1 MMKAHVKW
9 VDGLTMV
16 GESPSGHAV
25 VMDGPEA
32 FGGHN
37 LGTRPMEMVL
47 LGLGGC
53 TLVDVRVMLEKARQQ
68 VTDIEV
74 EVQAERA
81 DQVPK
86 VFTRINVNFII
97 TGKQLDQRHVERA
110 VKLSSE
116 KYCSVSRMLDG
127 SVAMSHSFEL
137 REA

>member
-1 MMKAHVKW
+1 MKATVKW
-9 VDGLTMV
+9 VDGLTMI
-16 GESPSGHAV
+16 GESPSGHGV

-32 FGGHN
+32 FGGRN

-74 EVQAERA
+74 EIQAERA

-86 VFTRINVNFII
+86 VFTRINVNFIV
-97 TGKQLDQRHVERA
+97 TGKELDQRHVERA

-127 SVAMSHSFEL
+127 SVDMSHSFEL

>member
-1 MMKAHVKW
+1 MKATVKW
-9 VDGLTMV
+9 VDGLTMI
-16 GESPSGHAV
+16 GESPSGHGV
-25 VMDGPEA
+25 VMDGPES
-32 FGGHN
+32 FGGRN

-68 VTDIEV
+68 VMDIEV
-74 EVQAERA
+74 QVEAGRA
-81 DQVPK
+81 DNIPR

-97 TGKQLDQRHVERA
+97 SGRELDQRHVERA

-116 KYCSVSRMLDG
+116 KYCSVSRMLDS
-127 SVAMSHSFEL
+127 SVEMTHSLEI

>member
-1 MMKAHVKW
+1 MKATVKW
-9 VDGLTMV
+9 VDGLTMI
-16 GESPSGHAV
+16 GESPSGHGV
-25 VMDGPEA
+25 VMDGPEG
-32 FGGHN
+32 FGGRN

-68 VTDIEV
+68 VTDIQV
-74 EVQAERA
+74 EIEAERA

-86 VFTRINVNFII
+86 VFTRINVNFIVS
-97 TGKQLDQRHVERA
+97 GKALEQRHVERA

-127 SVAMSHSFEL
+127 SVDLSHSYEI

>member
-1 MMKAHVKW
+1 MKATVKW

-16 GESPSGHAV
+16 GESPSGHGV
-25 VMDGPEA
+25 VMDGPED
-32 FGGHN
+32 FGGRN

-53 TLVDVRVMLEKARQQ
+53 TLVDVRVMLDKARQQ
-68 VTDIEV
+68 VTDIQV
-74 EVQAERA
+74 EIEAERA
-81 DQVPK
+81 DTIPK

-97 TGKQLDQRHVERA
+97 SGKQLEQRHVERA

-127 SVAMSHSFEL
+127 SVDLSHSFEI

>member
-1 MMKAHVKW
+1 MKATVKW
-9 VDGLTMV
+9 VDGLTMI
-16 GESPSGHAV
+16 GESPSGHGV
-25 VMDGPEA
+25 VMDGPA
-32 FGGHN
+32 DFGGHN

-74 EVQAERA
+74 QVEAERA
-81 DQVPK
+81 SDIPR
-86 VFTRINVNFII
+86 VFTRIKVNFIVS
-97 TGKQLDQRHVERA
+97 GKDLEQRHVERA

-116 KYCSVSRMLDG
+116 KYCSVSRMLD
-127 SVAMSHSFEL
+127 STVDMSHSFEM